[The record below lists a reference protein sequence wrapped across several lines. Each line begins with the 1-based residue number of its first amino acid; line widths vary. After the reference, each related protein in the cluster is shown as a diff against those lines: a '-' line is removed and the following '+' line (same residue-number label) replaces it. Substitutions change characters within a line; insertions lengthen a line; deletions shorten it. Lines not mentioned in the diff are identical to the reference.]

1 MLPGRRAPSEVKRMS
16 LLMRASRNL
25 NNGFAR
31 RPLVSELKASAC
43 FFARSLPPFFPSFL
57 LPPTPSRLFF
67 STSRHVASH
76 RAYFFCYKFLLQIS
90 VALSRPPAEELWVL
104 LSIRIHW
111 HELPTSIS
119 NPICPDKVLIVPFVA
134 SPNRRAIVIAAHR
147 TL

>member
-1 MLPGRRAPSEVKRMS
+1 MS

-31 RPLVSELKASAC
+31 RPLVSELKRLLLRPFSSA
-43 FFARSLPPFFPSFL
+43 FFPPFFPSFL
-57 LPPTPSRLFF
+57 LPPTSSRLFF
-67 STSRHVASH
+67 STLRHVASH

-119 NPICPDKVLIVPFVA
+119 NPICPDEVLIVPFVA